1 MKDIALKNITILL
14 LLVYLVMQLLC
25 IAPITRISQIVFVV
39 WFLFAYA
46 AYTPIVRKTLSSK
59 VVGTLVVFLL
69 YYGLSLLFSHDVLY
83 SISAVLSM
91 LEMFSPLLMYHIL
104 KDDTKKTKTIVFICV
119 SFIFVFN
126 IISCYS
132 YINHSVMSSGLRD
145 IELFTNYKNTFFVL
159 YSIVLLVPF
168 VIYYLSQLNFKS
180 KRFLGIR
187 LSIIAYVICAF
198 LAYFVIK
205 AQFMTAIVVMVSGVL
220 FAFFHKRKGS
230 IIVIPVAA
238 LLFVFLFVAFSD
250 TLIQITDENDMTAV
264 SQRLEEIQHIT
275 ARNAEEAQDFSYRQD
290 LTRTSFETFLEHPLF
305 GVHYKYESI
314 NEAKLLSIGNHAEWV
329 DSLAKYGLFG
339 ILLIYFIIKVILKQK
354 RLIDTNIHYLLFIV
368 LGFFNPIF
376 SFYMVFT
383 VFAYLPLL
391 RYVCFEE

>member
-1 MKDIALKNITILL
+1 MFVNNRNDFHFNLNNFIIPMLSVFFIMFIILSLIFTIIYFINKKFSDKLGFFNVIMIISYILFILLYIQGNFFTGNLPKLDGSVADWSQYGAENIITIVI
-14 LLVYLVMQLLC
+14 LLVL
-25 IAPITRISQIVFVV
+25 
-39 WFLFAYA
+39 
-46 AYTPIVRKTLSSK
+46 
-59 VVGTLVVFLL
+59 
-69 YYGLSLLFSHDVLY
+69 
-83 SISAVLSM
+83 
-91 LEMFSPLLMYHIL
+91 
-104 KDDTKKTKTIVFICV
+104 
-119 SFIFVFN
+119 
-126 IISCYS
+126 
-132 YINHSVMSSGLRD
+132 
-145 IELFTNYKNTFFVL
+145 
-159 YSIVLLVPF
+159 
-168 VIYYLSQLNFKS
+168 
-180 KRFLGIR
+180 
-187 LSIIAYVICAF
+187 IIAYVICAF

-368 LGFFNPIF
+368 LVFFNPIF